1 MSLGGKPAGW
11 IGELHPRWQQK
22 YELPQP
28 VVLFEMDAEALAETS
43 LPQPS
48 VPSKFPAVVRDI
60 AVVVDA
66 GVPAQALLDAARAE
80 RPKIVQDVT
89 LFDFYQGSNLPAGT
103 KSLAFRVV
111 MQDTERTLTDQEADS
126 ACDALVALWGRSF
139 GAGIRS

>member
-1 MSLGGKPAGW
+1 VVLEGKPAGW
-11 IGELHPRWQQK
+11 LGELHPRWQQK

-28 VVLFEMDAEALAETS
+28 VVVFEMDAEALAETP
-43 LPQPS
+43 LPRPA

-66 GVPAQALLDAARAE
+66 AVPAQALLDAARAGKP
-80 RPKIVQDVT
+80 RIVQDVT
-89 LFDFYQGSNLPAGT
+89 LFDLYQGANLPSGK

-111 MQDTERTLTDQEADS
+111 MQDTERTLTDEEADS
-126 ACDALVALWGRSF
+126 ARDALVSLWGHGF